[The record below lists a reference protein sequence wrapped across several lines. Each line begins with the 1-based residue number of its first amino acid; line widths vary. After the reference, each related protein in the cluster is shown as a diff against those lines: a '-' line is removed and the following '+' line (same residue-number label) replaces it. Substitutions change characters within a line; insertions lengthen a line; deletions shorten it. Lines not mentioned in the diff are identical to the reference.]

1 MPNIEDKL
9 NEIYTDLSANITH
22 IYERQNLHLALDLV
36 FHSVLSFKLG
46 NVPIRKGYPEVLIV
60 GDTRCGKTETA
71 EALIRHYK
79 LGQIAS
85 GENAT
90 RTGLVGAVQQIRNRW
105 TVTWGRIPLN
115 HKRLLII
122 DELSGLSYDD
132 IGNLSQ
138 IRSAGR
144 AEITKVVTEKT
155 QARTRLVWLSNPRRS
170 STVGNFGSGTELITN
185 LIGKPE
191 DIARFDFAIILAN
204 GDVNA
209 DIINDPSTAEVEHVH
224 TSELCRNLILWC
236 WSRTPD
242 QVIIPD
248 STYKA
253 CVKYAKLMYSV
264 YSETCPLVNAGEQKV
279 KLARLSTSLAC
290 RLFST
295 DDGLSVKVL
304 PIHVEYMYNFLCY
317 EYNRPKFGYDL
328 WSRKEKE
335 NAVSQHSEAI
345 HTLLDDM
352 GGEHISVQLLETR
365 QITSRNIEEIAGC
378 PERSQAITYVALFLK
393 YGALKAYQTYYYK
406 TPGFITILK
415 KYCDGSRVPPT
426 EEY

>member
-1 MPNIEDKL
+1 MSDIGDKL
-9 NEIYTDLSANITH
+9 DGIYKDLSANVTH
-22 IYERQNLHLALDLV
+22 IYERQSLHLAIDLV
-36 FHSVLSFKLG
+36 FHSVLAFKLNG
-46 NVPIRKGYPEVLIV
+46 VLKKGYPEALIV
-60 GDTRCGKTETA
+60 GDTRCGKTDTA
-71 EALIRHYK
+71 ESLIRHYR

-90 RTGLVGAVQQIRNRW
+90 RTGLVGAVQQVRNRW
-105 TVTWGRIPLN
+105 TVTWGKIPLN

-155 QARTRLVWLSNPRRS
+155 QARTRLIWLSNPRRS
-170 STVGNFGSGTELITN
+170 STVSNFGSGTELITN

-204 GDVNA
+204 SDVNA
-209 DIINDPSTAEVEHVH
+209 DIINDPNTEDTEHIY
-224 TSELCRNLILWC
+224 TSDICRNLILWA
-236 WSRTPD
+236 WSRKPE
-242 QVIIPD
+242 QVHIPKD
-248 STYKA
+248 TYKA
-253 CVKYAKLMYSV
+253 CVYFAKKMYTV

-279 KLARLSTSLAC
+279 KLARCAVSLAC

-295 DDGLSVKVL
+295 DDGECVL
-304 PIHVEYMYNFLCY
+304 VTPEHVEYMYNFMCT

-328 WSRKEKE
+328 WSKKEKN
-335 NAVSQHSEAI
+335 NAISQHTHALQELMD
-345 HTLLDDM
+345 TM
-352 GGEHISVQLLETR
+352 GGEHVATQILETR
-365 QITSRNIEEIAGC
+365 QITTRSIEEIAGC
-378 PERSQAITYVALFLK
+378 TDRSQAVVYIAQLLK
-393 YGALKAYQTYYYK
+393 YGALKAYQSYYYK

-415 KYCDGSRVPPT
+415 TYLEETRPPT
-426 EEY
+426 KEEY